1 MDIKTIEQELFA
13 LNGNRQITYVS
24 RVVPDSKPIIGVK
37 IPLLRKKAKEIARDD
52 YRTFLE
58 TCPDTYY
65 EFETLQALVLG
76 YARDDIET
84 ILEYADRFVPKIH
97 DWAVN
102 DSFCQTFTIARK
114 HRERVWNWL
123 MDYKEKQEEFPQR
136 VVAIVLMSHFL
147 EDEYVEKV
155 LQIMNELNHPG
166 YYTRMGVAWCVATAY
181 AKYPEQTLDY
191 LGNNR
196 LADWTHNKAIQKMRE
211 SFRVPEADKEMLNQ
225 MKRK

>member
-37 IPLLRKKAKEIARDD
+37 IPLLRKMAREIARDD

-84 ILEYADRFVPKIH
+84 ILEYADCFVPKIH

-114 HRERVWNWL
+114 HRERVWSWL
-123 MDYKEKQEEFPQR
+123 MDYKEKQEEFSQR
-136 VVAIVLMSHFL
+136 VVAVVLMSHFL
-147 EDEYVEKV
+147 EDDYVEKV

-166 YYTRMGVAWCVATAY
+166 YYTKMGVAWCVATAY
-181 AKYPEQTLDY
+181 AKFPEQTLDY
-191 LGNNR
+191 LQKNR